1 MRLHPRILL
10 VLGIGLLLSSCLG
23 TGGSLD
29 MFAGEAARQ
38 GLMDQYQ
45 AAMLQLAAKA
55 ASEASL
61 ELSLEEEY
69 YVGRAVAAT
78 IIERYPPFDQK
89 ELNGYLNLLGQG
101 LARYSRRPEIF
112 AGYRFLALESDEVNA
127 FASPGGHVLVTRGL
141 LRLAASEDEL
151 AAILAH
157 EIAHTALGHGVGSV
171 QGARLA
177 AIVSK
182 YAMSAGAASGG
193 SLAAFTEAF
202 GAAISEIATIILI
215 SGYSQ
220 SFELAADA
228 EAKRIL
234 ADAGYDP
241 QALSRLVGRLPVKEG
256 QGVAA
261 GTGFAVTHPDPST
274 RILALAETQP
284 AADSRKLPERKL
296 RELEDQGDDAGNN
309 ESPSALEREW
319 VRKSR
324 FERMGAWL

>member
-1 MRLHPRILL
+1 
-10 VLGIGLLLSSCLG
+10 
-23 TGGSLD
+23 
-29 MFAGEAARQ
+29 MFAGEAATR

-55 ASEASL
+55 ASEAAL
-61 ELSLEEEY
+61 ELSPEEEY

-78 IIERYPPFDQK
+78 ILATYPPYDHR
-89 ELNGYLNLLGQG
+89 ELNVYLNLLGQG
-101 LARYSRRPEIF
+101 LAVHSERPEIF

-127 FASPGGHVLVTRGL
+127 FASPGGHILVTRGL
-141 LRLAASEDEL
+141 LKLAESEDEL

-157 EIAHTALGHGVGSV
+157 EIAHTALKHGIGSV

-182 YAMSAGAASGG
+182 YAISAGSASGG
-193 SLAAFTEAF
+193 SIAAFTEAF

-220 SFELAADA
+220 SYELAADL
-228 EAKRIL
+228 EAARIL
-234 ADAGYDP
+234 AAAGYDP
-241 QALSRLVGRLPVKEG
+241 EALTRLVARLPAREG

-274 RILALAETQP
+274 RTLALSEAETGRKSRASP
-284 AADSRKLPERKL
+284 ARKFQDPMGK
-296 RELEDQGDDAGNN
+296 GDDVP
-309 ESPSALEREW
+309 EDELPSPLEREW
-319 VRKSR
+319 VRKAR
-324 FERMGAWL
+324 FECMRMWL